1 MTDETIN
8 SLCTAGKSCP
18 GCQLKNLTYS
28 EQLLLKRRE
37 AQKELGGLCKIS
49 DIIASP
55 WVFEYRN
62 KADALFF
69 EDKNKNIR
77 WGIYRSSDGNC
88 TAAQNCAI
96 HPKEADA
103 IFNDLALLL
112 KSFKIKIYN
121 AKSKT
126 GFFRYAMVRKA
137 FSSEQIMLVLVTREG
152 ELPKER
158 SFINALIKKHPEIT
172 TVVQNIYCG
181 DTAIMLGTKEKILFG
196 NGYIEEELCSKKFR
210 ISPRSFFQINTL
222 QAQNLYSKA
231 KEFASLNEN
240 SVFLDAY
247 CGTGTIGIVA
257 SQSGA
262 HGFGVEI
269 NSAAVEDAKMNA
281 EINGEKN
288 IEFICGDA
296 GDFAE
301 NYAKNGGHF
310 DAVFVDPP
318 RRGCSEKFL
327 QSLVLTQPSKIV
339 YVSCNVKTLARDA
352 RFLKKNGYKIKKA
365 LLFDMF
371 PHTNHVETVVLL
383 VRNISTKDYVTVE
396 VRPEELELGSLKTH
410 GTYEEIKSYVLNKYG
425 FKISTLNISQVKRKC
440 GLDVGESYNKPKK
453 QDSKVP
459 NCPPE
464 KEKAIMDA
472 LKHFGMIKT

>member
-1 MTDETIN
+1 
-8 SLCTAGKSCP
+8 
-18 GCQLKNLTYS
+18 
-28 EQLLLKRRE
+28 
-37 AQKELGGLCKIS
+37 
-49 DIIASP
+49 
-55 WVFEYRN
+55 
-62 KADALFF
+62 
-69 EDKNKNIR
+69 
-77 WGIYRSSDGNC
+77 
-88 TAAQNCAI
+88 
-96 HPKEADA
+96 
-103 IFNDLALLL
+103 
-112 KSFKIKIYN
+112 
-121 AKSKT
+121 
-126 GFFRYAMVRKA
+126 
-137 FSSEQIMLVLVTREG
+137 
-152 ELPKER
+152 
-158 SFINALIKKHPEIT
+158 
-172 TVVQNIYCG
+172 
-181 DTAIMLGTKEKILFG
+181 MLGTKEKILFG

-262 HGFGVEI
+262 RGFGVEI
-269 NSAAVEDAKMNA
+269 NSAAVEDAKINA
-281 EINGEKN
+281 EVNGEKN

-352 RFLKKNGYKIKKA
+352 RSLKKNGYKIKKA

-371 PHTNHVETVVLL
+371 PHTNHVETVVLM
-383 VRNISTKDYVTVE
+383 SQS
-396 VRPEELELGSLKTH
+396 G
-410 GTYEEIKSYVLNKYG
+410 KSDAKG
-425 FKISTLNISQVKRKC
+425 DKR
-440 GLDVGESYNKPKK
+440 
-453 QDSKVP
+453 
-459 NCPPE
+459 
-464 KEKAIMDA
+464 
-472 LKHFGMIKT
+472 

>member
-18 GCQLKNLTYS
+18 GCQLKNLIYS

-158 SFINALIKKHPEIT
+158 SFINALVKKHPEIT

-262 HGFGVEI
+262 RGFGVEI
-269 NSAAVEDAKMNA
+269 NSAAVEDAKINA
-281 EINGEKN
+281 EVNGEKN

-425 FKISTLNISQVKRKC
+425 LKVSTLNISQVKRKC
-440 GLDVGESYNKPKK
+440 GLDVGEAYNKPKK

-464 KEKAIMDA
+464 KEMAIMDA
-472 LKHFGMIKT
+472 LKHFGMIKA

>member
-1 MTDETIN
+1 MTDEKIN

-28 EQLLLKRRE
+28 EQLFLKRRE

-269 NSAAVEDAKMNA
+269 NSAAVEDAKINA
-281 EINGEKN
+281 EVNGEKN

-371 PHTNHVETVVLL
+371 PHTNHVETVVLMS
-383 VRNISTKDYVTVE
+383 RS
-396 VRPEELELGSLKTH
+396 G
-410 GTYEEIKSYVLNKYG
+410 KSDAKG
-425 FKISTLNISQVKRKC
+425 DKR
-440 GLDVGESYNKPKK
+440 
-453 QDSKVP
+453 
-459 NCPPE
+459 
-464 KEKAIMDA
+464 
-472 LKHFGMIKT
+472 

>member
-262 HGFGVEI
+262 RGFGVEI
-269 NSAAVEDAKMNA
+269 NSAAVEDAKINA
-281 EINGEKN
+281 EINGEKS
-288 IEFICGDA
+288 IEIRF
-296 GDFAE
+296 E
-301 NYAKNGGHF
+301 N
-310 DAVFVDPP
+310 
-318 RRGCSEKFL
+318 
-327 QSLVLTQPSKIV
+327 
-339 YVSCNVKTLARDA
+339 KTA
-352 RFLKKNGYKIKKA
+352 YKKA
-365 LLFDMF
+365 
-371 PHTNHVETVVLL
+371 
-383 VRNISTKDYVTVE
+383 
-396 VRPEELELGSLKTH
+396 
-410 GTYEEIKSYVLNKYG
+410 IKSLTENGMAYSLASSVNKNCGTKLNEKNIAYTADDNFFVLE
-425 FKISTLNISQVKRKC
+425 FQRICFHHSI
-440 GLDVGESYNKPKK
+440 
-453 QDSKVP
+453 
-459 NCPPE
+459 
-464 KEKAIMDA
+464 
-472 LKHFGMIKT
+472 

>member
-158 SFINALIKKHPEIT
+158 SFINALVKKHPEIT

-262 HGFGVEI
+262 RGFGVEI
-269 NSAAVEDAKMNA
+269 NSAAVEDAKINA
-281 EINGEKN
+281 EVNGEKN

-371 PHTNHVETVVLL
+371 PHTNHVETVALL

-425 FKISTLNISQVKRKC
+425 LKVSTLNISQVKRKC
-440 GLDVGESYNKPKK
+440 GLDVGEAYNKPKK

-464 KEKAIMDA
+464 KEMAIMDA
-472 LKHFGMIKT
+472 LKHFGMIKA